1 MNKAF
6 SVLFIIAYRSCTRA
20 GYPVFLH
27 RPFAFRTQNFFA
39 RLGTFFVSCLP
50 FFAVPVSPCF
60 CTGRLSSAIF
70 CTQNFLPI
78 WDHFSFLACHFLL
91 SRYPRVFQSAVC
103 LQLSSERKIFCPF
116 GTIFRFLPA
125 IFLLSGCR
133 FFVCQNFSVYTGAFS
148 ISLSAN
154 LLFCTGRL
162 SANFFIRSNRSA
174 FIQFDRKTVGILEKG
189 EFFICKRVNADVFYL
204 NAHFFKPLFIR
215 FYIVRFKCKMPQ
227 ARSFRK

>member
-39 RLGTFFVSCLP
+39 RLGTFFISCLP

-70 CTQNFLPI
+70 CMQNFLPI
-78 WDHFSFLACHFLL
+78 WNHFSFLACHFLL

-103 LQLSSERKIFCPF
+103 LQLSSACKIFCPF

-133 FFVCQNFSVYTGAFS
+133 FFVCQILV
-148 ISLSAN
+148 
-154 LLFCTGRL
+154 
-162 SANFFIRSNRSA
+162 FIRGRFLFLYLPICFFAPAVCLQIFSSA
-174 FIQFDRKTVGILEKG
+174 VTGQLSYNSIGRPSGSWKK
-189 EFFICKRVNADVFYL
+189 VNFLSVSGSM
-204 NAHFFKPLFIR
+204 R
-215 FYIVRFKCKMPQ
+215 M
-227 ARSFRK
+227 SST